1 MGTLT
6 NLSKTQLSQEQNSY
20 TSFCFLSH
28 EVKWPKT
35 RLQHL
40 GLNISA
46 IIMCIYL
53 SVTGHQQTEIW
64 DIKDD
69 FLKNVLLAT

>member
-28 EVKWPKT
+28 EVKWHQKQDYST
-35 RLQHL
+35 WDLIFLLQL
-40 GLNISA
+40 CVYIFL
-46 IIMCIYL
+46 L
-53 SVTGHQQTEIW
+53 LDTKKQRFEI
-64 DIKDD
+64 
-69 FLKNVLLAT
+69 